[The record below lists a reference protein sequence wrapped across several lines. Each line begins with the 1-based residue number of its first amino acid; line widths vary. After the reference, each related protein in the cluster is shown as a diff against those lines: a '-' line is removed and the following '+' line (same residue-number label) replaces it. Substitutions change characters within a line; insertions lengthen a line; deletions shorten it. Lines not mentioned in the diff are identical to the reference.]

1 MYLSVQIPME
11 KNERLQAADGDAK
24 FRLDG
29 KGAAEEILVFRPLR
43 GHEGLDIDIGQRL
56 RGTCAC
62 LGFGFVVEATRA
74 MIELRERAEG
84 E

>member
-1 MYLSVQIPME
+1 MYLGVQIPME

-29 KGAAEEILVFRPLR
+29 KGAPEEILMFRPLR
-43 GHEGLDIDIGQRL
+43 GHEGLDIDIGQRR

-62 LGFGFVVEATRA
+62 LGFDFIVEATCA
-74 MIELRERAEG
+74 MVELRECAEG